1 MSLESFAQVKEKQ
14 FDHLLLISPL
24 STVLMEGLMLLIK
37 VIMII
42 TCLFSHSLRRLLYE
56 DIARH

>member
-1 MSLESFAQVKEKQ
+1 MQVKEKQ

-37 VIMII
+37 AIIIIII

-56 DIARH
+56 DIVRH

>member
-1 MSLESFAQVKEKQ
+1 MQVKEKQ

-37 VIMII
+37 AIMII

>member
-1 MSLESFAQVKEKQ
+1 MQVKEKQ

-37 VIMII
+37 AIIIII

-56 DIARH
+56 DIAKH